1 MVFQLIINT
10 LNYKKMISKIQNIS
24 FLFIILFPFTGNSQ
38 ITFDKSKKELIRAC
52 ELGNLKTFIREIS
65 VDSLLVVFNL
75 TDLKATG
82 SDDIFLAYESE
93 NHKVEFKATYKEL
106 ESLNSWIKERHST
119 QTGGTVK
126 LGQWELSFIEP
137 GLLSLS
143 LFLWTGPTGNFETAI
158 NPNQIEKCLTQK
170 YIDRAIQRHA
180 EKKKSKDRQETKRE
194 MLRKA
199 KAKRDSVR
207 KAKRKSKG

>member
-65 VDSLLVVFNL
+65 VDSLLVV
-75 TDLKATG
+75 
-82 SDDIFLAYESE
+82 
-93 NHKVEFKATYKEL
+93 
-106 ESLNSWIKERHST
+106 
-119 QTGGTVK
+119 
-126 LGQWELSFIEP
+126 
-137 GLLSLS
+137 LSLS

-180 EKKKSKDRQETKRE
+180 EKKKSKDR
-194 MLRKA
+194 
-199 KAKRDSVR
+199 
-207 KAKRKSKG
+207 